1 MRRDMFAWLLRGP
14 DRPGAPH
21 RDFGGGSMP
30 PEYGEEG
37 GTSLWNGKRRHGQP
51 PRSNSESVRLWRLL
65 GGRDFVRSP
74 RNSVWPLARFN
85 GSHAAK
91 IDCHRANFHVRSAP
105 SKQLPLIAKLD
116 SKTAFAPQKERPS
129 GTSFGCLYMLTGC

>member
-1 MRRDMFAWLLRGP
+1 
-14 DRPGAPH
+14 
-21 RDFGGGSMP
+21 
-30 PEYGEEG
+30 
-37 GTSLWNGKRRHGQP
+37 
-51 PRSNSESVRLWRLL
+51 
-65 GGRDFVRSP
+65 
-74 RNSVWPLARFN
+74 VWPLARFN

-105 SKQLPLIAKLD
+105 SKQLPLIVKLD